1 MTEVVTFNV
10 GGQPYQVS
18 RTLLNSHPETMLAKS
33 ASERWQ
39 ADSDSEIF
47 IERDGEMFRHVLSYL
62 RDGRVDL
69 PVTVT
74 KKWLLSELKY
84 YGVEGVDDDNVDDS
98 LIKAQ
103 IPLGIA
109 NIHTICDSW
118 KGTVVALNLANMC
131 VKNWL
136 KIQFEEKNHKDLISF
151 QLNMRTFEGDCD
163 PISNILVDCNVHLV
177 KVGIQI
183 VIIIRVDTQ
192 DQLPRLL
199 RDYEVTLKSSD

>member
-74 KKWLLSELKY
+74 KKGLLSELKY

-103 IPLGIA
+103 LPLGIA
-109 NIHTICDSW
+109 HIHTIFDSW

-131 VKNWL
+131 VKKWFKSQL
-136 KIQFEEKNHKDLISF
+136 EEKNHKDLIYYIF
-151 QLNMRTFEGDCD
+151 YMRTFEADGV
-163 PISNILVDCNVHLV
+163 PIPNIIVDCNVHLG
-177 KVGIQI
+177 KVGIKI
-183 VIIIRVDTQ
+183 VAIKYQKKKYVVI
-192 DQLPRLL
+192 
-199 RDYEVTLKSSD
+199 LKSSD